1 MSSDLLT
8 EVQRLLRDM
17 NDQFAVVIE
26 QLVQIAPPVSI
37 EIDNGQLVAE
47 EPSSTS
53 QAELQSKAVELS
65 KGIAQR
71 FKDINSVIDKLP
83 EVYEPP
89 ESQDSRISALLHEH
103 HALRKELGVIMQEA
117 ERKLE
122 EIHGCYEVIS
132 QHTLRQA
139 GKMGS

>member
-17 NDQFAVVIE
+17 NDQFAAVIE
-26 QLVQIAPPVSI
+26 QLVQVAPPVSL
-37 EIDNGQLVAE
+37 ESDNGQPAAE
-47 EPSSTS
+47 EPSTVS
-53 QAELQSKAVELS
+53 QAELQSKALELS

-71 FKDINSVIDKLP
+71 FKEINSFIDKLP

-89 ESQDSRISALLHEH
+89 EKQDSRISALLQEH
-103 HALRKELGVIMQEA
+103 HALRKELGVVMQEA

-122 EIHGCYEVIS
+122 EIHGCYEAIS

-139 GKMGS
+139 GKMVS